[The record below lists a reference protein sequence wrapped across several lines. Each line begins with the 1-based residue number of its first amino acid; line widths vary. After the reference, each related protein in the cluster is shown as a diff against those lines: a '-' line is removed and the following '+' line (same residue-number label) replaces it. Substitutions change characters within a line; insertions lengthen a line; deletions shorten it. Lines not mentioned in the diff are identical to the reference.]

1 LHGVGWYDILLEVL
15 TVERWAAAFRFTGIG
30 FYIGVCIAGG
40 VWLGVWLDGKYGKE
54 PLFTLL
60 GLGLGLFTAFY
71 GAYRMLRETLRQ
83 DKNNKY

>member
-1 LHGVGWYDILLEVL
+1 
-15 TVERWAAAFRFTGIG
+15 VERWAAALRVTGIG

-40 VWLGVWLDGKYGKE
+40 VALGVWLDGKFGKG

-71 GAYRMLRETLRQ
+71 GTYRMLRETLGLGK
-83 DKNNKY
+83 DNNK

>member
-1 LHGVGWYDILLEVL
+1 M
-15 TVERWAAAFRFTGIG
+15 ERWAAAFRLIGIG

-54 PLFTLL
+54 PVFTLL
-60 GLGLGLFTAFY
+60 GLGLGLFTASY
-71 GAYRMLRETLRQ
+71 GTYRMLRETLRQ

>member
-1 LHGVGWYDILLEVL
+1 M
-15 TVERWAAAFRFTGIG
+15 ERWAAAVRITGVG

-40 VWLGVWLDGKYGKE
+40 VYLGVWLDGKFDIS

-71 GAYRMLRETLRQ
+71 GTYRMLQSALGRGS
-83 DKNNKY
+83 NSKY

>member
-1 LHGVGWYDILLEVL
+1 M
-15 TVERWAAAFRFTGIG
+15 ERWAAALRVTGIG

-40 VWLGVWLDGKYGKE
+40 VALGVWLDGKFSKE

-71 GAYRMLRETLRQ
+71 GTYRMLRETLGLGK
-83 DKNNKY
+83 DNNK

>member
-1 LHGVGWYDILLEVL
+1 M
-15 TVERWAAAFRFTGIG
+15 ERWAAALRVTGIG

-40 VWLGVWLDGKYGKE
+40 VALGVWLDGKLSKE

-71 GAYRMLRETLRQ
+71 GTYRMLRETLGLGK
-83 DKNNKY
+83 DNNK